1 MRFLKPVVAALIPL
15 LVIASVP
22 AEARSRS
29 GRAVTAQAPQP
40 PAATRPAPAR
50 PASEPAAAPAPAPA
64 PVATVEPYDANDTRE
79 RLRDILRQYPPSVA
93 DVLRLDPSMLGNQD
107 YLGTYPALAAYLAQ
121 HPEIAR
127 NPAFFV
133 GTEHGRSWNDDTPQA
148 AAVQI
153 WRNLVDGIQVFAV
166 ILVITGALVWLVKTL
181 VDYRRWLRI
190 SRIQSEVHIKLVDRF
205 TSSEELLTYIQ
216 TPAGRRF
223 LESSPIPLDVEARPT
238 LSAPVSRILWSI
250 QIGVVLASGGFGLI
264 FVGNRQTSSYTAEPL
279 QAIGSLSIALGL
291 GFVVSAVVAYLISS
305 RLGLLRG
312 LREGSA
318 TDTSVSA

>member
-1 MRFLKPVVAALIPL
+1 MRCKPVVVVLIPL
-15 LVIASVP
+15 LVVTSVP
-22 AEARSRS
+22 ADAGSRS
-29 GRAVTAQAPQP
+29 GRSVAAQAAQP
-40 PAATRPAPAR
+40 PTAARPAPAR
-50 PASEPAAAPAPAPA
+50 PTGEAAETPT
-64 PVATVEPYDANDTRE
+64 PVPVTPVEPYDANETRE

-93 DVLRLDPSMLGNQD
+93 DVLRIDSSMLGNQD
-107 YLGTYPALAAYLAQ
+107 YLATYPALAAFLGH

-133 GTEHGRSWNDDTPQA
+133 GTEYARSWNDDTPQA

-153 WRNLVDGIQVFAV
+153 WRSLVDGIQIFAV

-181 VDYRRWLRI
+181 IDYRRWLRV
-190 SRIQSEVHIKLVDRF
+190 SRIQSEVHTKLVDRF
-205 TSSEELLTYIQ
+205 TSSDELLSYIQ
-216 TPAGRRF
+216 TSAGRKF
-223 LESSPIPLDVEARPT
+223 LESSPIPLDAESRPA

-250 QIGVVLASGGFGLI
+250 QIGVVLASGGLGLI
-264 FVGNRQTSSYTAEPL
+264 FVGNRQTTSYTAEPL
-279 QAIGSLSIALGL
+279 QAIGALCIALGL

-318 TDTSVSA
+318 TDTSVST